1 MKSTANTDI
10 SNILLNSQSIFDKR
24 NSLRNEV
31 TQSLDKS
38 ILKETF
44 DKESNGNSL
53 NVGLMNEAK
62 SRLFRDKESGIIK
75 AEEAGEDFLILEKQ
89 KLSYNVLAALNDAN
103 VNFLINK
110 KNAKKY
116 EVKENVNV

>member
-31 TQSLDKS
+31 TQSLDQS